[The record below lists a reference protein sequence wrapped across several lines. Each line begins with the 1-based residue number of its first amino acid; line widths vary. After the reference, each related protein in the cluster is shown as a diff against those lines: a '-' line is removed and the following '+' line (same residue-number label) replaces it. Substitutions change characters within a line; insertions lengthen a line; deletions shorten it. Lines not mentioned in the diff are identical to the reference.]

1 MGCEYYIFKV
11 LHIYY
16 NDTEYLDVTLHR
28 KRGYYDYEE
37 QDEDEADED
46 YNNRVNDYI
55 NYILTPKMK
64 PVAIYNNC
72 KFNSLSFETKYKH
85 FVENELN
92 RYNKKWSEITKIIKV
107 EERH

>member
-46 YNNRVNDYI
+46 YNIRVNDYI

-72 KFNSLSFETKYKH
+72 KFTSLSFETKYKH
-85 FVENELN
+85 FVENEFN
-92 RYNKKWSEITKIIKV
+92 KYNKVWSDITKIIKV